1 MGKALD
7 AGSGPFLFYVDLL
20 QFEIAIPLWKKGSPG
35 QRPRL
40 PNDKLKLLTSKSN
53 SGGMVIKMGSDD
65 DTSMRW
71 TNGSM
76 QKISRCEMTSLRQ
89 RS

>member
-1 MGKALD
+1 M
-7 AGSGPFLFYVDLL
+7 
-20 QFEIAIPLWKKGSPG
+20 EKGSPG

-40 PNDKLKLLTSKSN
+40 PNDKLKLLTSKPK

-76 QKISRCEMTSLRQ
+76 KEVPRSEMACL
-89 RS
+89 